1 MWEKGGHRRNL
12 LYVAELYQSP
22 RAAVTNYHKLGGLK
36 GQASVVS
43 HSGSSKGL
51 ERVLPRVLLAPRRW
65 CIVGRPWMVV
75 PSDLH
80 LCLHVVVLP
89 LPSNLSLFI
98 RTLAIRF
105 STHPNP
111 AEGLPWWLRWQRV
124 HLQCRRPGFDPWI
137 RKIAWRRERLPT
149 PVFWHAE
156 CHGQRNLM
164 GYSPWGRKES
174 DTTE

>member
-1 MWEKGGHRRNL
+1 MSQG
-12 LYVAELYQSP
+12 
-22 RAAVTNYHKLGGLK
+22 RAP
-36 GQASVVS
+36 
-43 HSGSSKGL
+43 SKGL

-80 LCLHVVVLP
+80 LCLYVVVLP
-89 LPSNLSLFI
+89 LLSNLSLFI

-111 AEGLPWWLRWQRV
+111 AEGLPWWLRWQRT
-124 HLQCRRPGFDPWI
+124 HLQCRRHGFDPWI
-137 RKIAWRRERLPT
+137 GKIAWRRERLPT
-149 PVFWHAE
+149 PVFWPAE
-156 CHGQRNLM
+156 CHGQRNLA

-174 DTTE
+174 DTAVRLTLTQHDLILS